1 MQADG
6 DSKYRVEKFRMT
18 ENGAEWYPPL
28 SHAPY
33 QYPSLL
39 NPKQVKYF
47 TESLEKME
55 RRKYAIEELMIFAI
69 HNLAHAVHIA
79 SIIMVRLYELLMEK

>member
-18 ENGAEWYPPL
+18 ENGSEWYPPL
-28 SHAPY
+28 TNAPY

-47 TESLEKME
+47 TEAL
-55 RRKYAIEELMIFAI
+55 
-69 HNLAHAVHIA
+69 
-79 SIIMVRLYELLMEK
+79 